1 MLFRRRDRR
10 DELWRK
16 LLNEVQ
22 TIGVACRSDTAAATV
37 CVAHSCHHTHTACA
51 PALYVCSYRESAAL
65 EVVDTCTEVTT
76 NVRRL
81 TEDIDNAHERY
92 LRSATPTSL
101 SHHCA
106 DVNSVLAP
114 AAPLTAA
121 QPTSECVPP
130 LPAPVATLARPRP
143 LAVAQLADN
152 ALLSVRRPL
161 RDAQEQVRPPLHR
174 AVAQSHSRAATR
186 TAVRPPHV
194 ALDPC
199 TGRTSAT
206 SRAPPAQCRL
216 DPRKRSPPGAIAGFA
231 GSLAHEDTRACHC
244 RACGCAGAGCPLP
257 TQLQPCWPGSEAVS

>member
-1 MLFRRRDRR
+1 MVSLFRRRDRR

-37 CVAHSCHHTHTACA
+37 CVAHSCHRTHTACV

-81 TEDIDNAHERY
+81 TEDINNAHERY
-92 LRSATPTSL
+92 LRNATPTSL

-114 AAPLTAA
+114 AAPSTAA
-121 QPTSECVPP
+121 QPTSEYVPP

-174 AVAQSHSRAATR
+174 AVCGI
-186 TAVRPPHV
+186 VLIV
-194 ALDPC
+194 FVCVCVCVCVCVWLC
-199 TGRTSAT
+199 VW
-206 SRAPPAQCRL
+206 L
-216 DPRKRSPPGAIAGFA
+216 
-231 GSLAHEDTRACHC
+231 
-244 RACGCAGAGCPLP
+244 CGCVHPL
-257 TQLQPCWPGSEAVS
+257 TLRCRVLTSEL